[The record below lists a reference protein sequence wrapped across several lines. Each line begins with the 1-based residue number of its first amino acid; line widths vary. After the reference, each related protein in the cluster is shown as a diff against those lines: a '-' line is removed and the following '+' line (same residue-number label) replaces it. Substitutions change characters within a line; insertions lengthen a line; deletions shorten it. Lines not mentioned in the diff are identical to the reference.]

1 MRKRIYEIIE
11 QAKEGDRISFI
22 YDCVMLVAIVVR
34 RCILLPLLFNI
45 VLEIMIKA
53 VIQEKKLK
61 SFKLKRKVK
70 ASLFAD
76 DIILHI
82 ENPKDLTKILE

>member
-1 MRKRIYEIIE
+1 MHTLTTFIQHSIGDDQGSYSRK
-11 QAKEGDRISFI
+11 
-22 YDCVMLVAIVVR
+22 
-34 RCILLPLLFNI
+34 
-45 VLEIMIKA
+45 
-53 VIQEKKLK
+53 KKLK

-82 ENPKDLTKILE
+82 ENPKDLTKILEREKQI

>member
-1 MRKRIYEIIE
+1 
-11 QAKEGDRISFI
+11 
-22 YDCVMLVAIVVR
+22 
-34 RCILLPLLFNI
+34 
-45 VLEIMIKA
+45 MIKA

>member
-1 MRKRIYEIIE
+1 M
-11 QAKEGDRISFI
+11 
-22 YDCVMLVAIVVR
+22 AIVVR